1 MKEFKGTP
9 GKWSFSHGSA
19 SDDNV
24 ACIEIN
30 SSESL
35 HEVAYLQSTPSSI
48 GKYEQTSFDKTIA
61 NAHLIA
67 AAPDLLEA
75 CLRARNQFYAAGYE
89 PKAGSMNPVECLL
102 AQLIAAISKALGE
115 E

>member
-1 MKEFKGTP
+1 MSEFKGTP
-9 GKWSFSHGSA
+9 GEWSFSHSSV

-35 HEVAYLQSTPSSI
+35 HEIAYLQSTPSSI
-48 GKYEQTSFDKTIA
+48 GKYEQTSLDKTIA

-67 AAPDLLEA
+67 AAPELLEA
-75 CLRARNQFYAAGYE
+75 LQAVVRVADRQTDEFDMAR
-89 PKAGSMNPVECLL
+89 
-102 AQLIAAISKALGE
+102 AAIAKALGK
-115 E
+115 